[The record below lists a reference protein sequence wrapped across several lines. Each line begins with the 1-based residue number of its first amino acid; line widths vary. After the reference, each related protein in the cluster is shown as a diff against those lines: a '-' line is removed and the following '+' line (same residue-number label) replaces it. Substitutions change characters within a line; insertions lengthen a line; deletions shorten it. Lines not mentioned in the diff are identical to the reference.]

1 MQRRTKILAT
11 LGPAS
16 DSAEMIERLIDAGA
30 NGFRLNFSHRTHE
43 YFGPLI
49 ETIRAK
55 AKKLDRP
62 ISIVQDLQ
70 GPKMRI
76 GVFKDGKSIQLK
88 PGAKFVL
95 TTRPVEGDESMVSTT
110 YDRLP
115 GDVHAGDRILLD
127 DGCLELKVTKAS
139 GTEVETEVVLGGE
152 LGEHKGMNLPG
163 VPISAPC
170 LTEKD
175 KADVRF
181 GSEAKVDFMALSF
194 VRTSADVLQLRTLLN
209 SSKHPEI
216 RIIAKIEKPE
226 SVKNLQE
233 ILEAADGVMVARG
246 DLGVEVSAEKVPL
259 LQKLIIERANK
270 AEKLAI
276 TATEMLES
284 MVSNSRPTRAEAS
297 DVANAIL
304 DGTDVVTL
312 SEETAVGMDPVRVVR
327 TMASI
332 AEYTESDES
341 IFEYSERIRPQR
353 MVSFT
358 HAIVAAARNA
368 AEVLKARAILVLTQ
382 TGQTAWFA
390 SCQRPRCP
398 IVALTPD
405 PVTYRQLALVWGVVP
420 IYSELGHTTEMMIRQ
435 GEDLMLARNI
445 VSKGDIVVIV
455 SGSNPVRGAT
465 NLMKIERIG
474 EAAPA

>member
-1 MQRRTKILAT
+1 MSRRTKILAT

-16 DSAEMIERLIDAGA
+16 DSAEMIEKLIEAGA

-43 YFGPLI
+43 YFAPLI
-49 ETIRAK
+49 ETIRAS

-76 GVFKDGKSIQLK
+76 GVFKNCKSIQLN

-95 TTRPVEGDESMVSTT
+95 TTRPVEGDESIVSTT

-115 GDVHAGDRILLD
+115 GDVHAGDCILLD
-127 DGCLELKVTKAS
+127 DGCLELRVRKAS

-163 VPISAPC
+163 VPISAPS

-175 KADVRF
+175 VADARF
-181 GSEAKVDFMALSF
+181 GAEAKVDYVALSF
-194 VRTSADVLQLRTLLN
+194 VRASADVVQLRTLLN
-209 SSKHPEI
+209 TSKHPEI
-216 RIIAKIEKPE
+216 KIIAKIEKPE
-226 SVKNLQE
+226 GVKNLDG

-259 LQKLIIERANK
+259 LQKMIIERANK
-270 AEKLAI
+270 AEKLVI

-284 MVSNSRPTRAEAS
+284 MVKDPRPTRAEAS

-312 SEETAVGMDPVRVVR
+312 SEETAVGIDPVRVVR
-327 TMASI
+327 TMSSI
-332 AEYTESDES
+332 AECTESDES
-341 IFEYSERIRPQR
+341 IFEYSKRLRPQK
-353 MVSFT
+353 MANFT

-368 AEVLKARAILVLTQ
+368 AEDLKAKAILVLTQ
-382 TGQTAWFA
+382 SGQTAWLA
-390 SCQRPRCP
+390 SCQRPSCP
-398 IVALTPD
+398 IVALTPE
-405 PVTYRQLALVWGVVP
+405 PAIYRQLALIWGVVP
-420 IYSELGHTTEMMIRQ
+420 IYSKLADTTENMIRQ
-435 GEDLMLARNI
+435 GEEALLDRN
-445 VSKGDIVVIV
+445 VVNKGDIVVIV
-455 SGSNPVRGAT
+455 SGSIPLRGAT

-474 EAAPA
+474 EGSPV